1 MPELKEVFDMITKQ
15 TEPDLGSWKEQE
27 RRQRRT
33 SRNRKIGAIA
43 VAAAI
48 GVVAAVVIPAAR
60 DDATAPGNDA
70 SVRPKPRAD
79 SYFIDLTTGE
89 TTPLPSAIDGAFA
102 YSVSPN
108 GLIIAYSDAAGD
120 GQQIFVADIVG
131 SNVRSVSSE
140 VADERFPFGD
150 GFGPSWAPDGHTLVV
165 QGRDA
170 SAEEVG
176 NLFLV
181 NTIRPAYSWPI
192 TDLRQVSSHHW
203 YMSPRFSPDGRTVI
217 YHLPN
222 EDTWDVWTVPAQE
235 PVLDGKLIEPTHEI
249 SDAAY
254 ASYSP
259 DGTTIAYLH
268 APRLGAA
275 PESIPLV
282 GDGIWLDDPGGGRPR
297 LLVEAQGIAWPRW
310 SPDGTRIAYVRPG
323 SGTFVVVVQSGETSK
338 ISDAGLPEWVDD
350 DTLIVSPL

>member
-1 MPELKEVFDMITKQ
+1 MPELKEVFAMITEQ

-48 GVVAAVVIPAAR
+48 VVAAVVVIPAAR
-60 DDATAPGNDA
+60 DDTTAPGNDA
-70 SVRPKPRAD
+70 SVRPEPGAD

-89 TTPLPSAIDGAFA
+89 TTPLPSAINGSFA

-108 GLIIAYSDAAGD
+108 GRIIAYSDDAGH
-120 GQQIFVADIVG
+120 GQQVFVADIDG
-131 SNVRSVSSE
+131 SNVRLVTKAG
-140 VADERFPFGD
+140 VRFPVGD
-150 GFGPSWAPDGHTLVV
+150 AFGPSWAPDGHTLVV
-165 QGRDA
+165 QGRDS

-181 NTIRPAYSWPI
+181 NTIPSTYSWPI

-203 YMSPRFSPDGRTVI
+203 YMAPRFSPDGRTVI

-222 EDTWDVWTVPAQE
+222 GDTWDAWTVPAQE
-235 PVLDGKLIEPTHEI
+235 FVSGRKLIEPTHKV

-259 DGTTIAYLH
+259 DGATVAYLR
-268 APRLGAA
+268 APRLGAPA
-275 PESIPLV
+275 PQSIPLV
-282 GDGIWLDDPGGGRPR
+282 GDGIWLDDPGGGGPR

-310 SPDGTRIAYVRPG
+310 SPDGIRIAYVRPG
-323 SGTFVVVVQSGETSK
+323 SGTYVVVVQSGATSK
-338 ISDAGLPEWVDD
+338 IADAGLPEWVDE